1 MKHFTLAA
9 FSAERR
15 IAAIAL
21 FAGTQLEDVQ
31 LRHIVPDISRASGSV
46 RELVT
51 RTVERHTP
59 EFIAISRPSAKAGS
73 RIRVLCD
80 VAKEIATEFGI
91 PTIEVDDCTLRLAY
105 GHPPLTRKEHVRR
118 VGRAIWP
125 SLNDAKSKRAVVDAA
140 TTGLYVQTERLF
152 SLHEATE

>member
-15 IAAIAL
+15 IAAVAI
-21 FAGTQLEDVQ
+21 FSNSQLEDMQ
-31 LRHIVPDISRASGSV
+31 LRHILPDISKASGSV

-51 RTVERHTP
+51 RVIEQYTP
-59 EFIAISRPSAKAGS
+59 EFIAISCPSAKAGG
-73 RIRVLCD
+73 RIRALCD
-80 VAKEIATEFGI
+80 VVNQIAADFGI
-91 PTIEVDDCTLRLAY
+91 PATEVNDCTLRLAY

-118 VGRAIWP
+118 AARVIWP
-125 SLNDAKSKRAVVDAA
+125 SLNDAKSKRAAVDAA

-152 SLHEATE
+152 SLHEAAE